1 MQKAGERV
9 EIQEPAVSGARTRID
24 ADEDQRHARHRP
36 SCAHSG
42 NCTANI
48 KVGHHFVESLSG
60 GCANE
65 PVLLRI
71 DAAQIAHIVK
81 CF

>member
-9 EIQEPAVSGARTRID
+9 VVQVAVSGARTRID

-42 NCTANI
+42 KCTARF
-48 KVGHHFVESLSG
+48 KVGHHFVESLCGEHAS
-60 GCANE
+60 E
-65 PVLLRI
+65 SVLIRI
-71 DAAQIAHIVK
+71 YVAQIAHIVK